1 MVNKLLIT
9 MLLTLSLNTYAKVSG
24 YLGARTNFGG
34 LGAARIGID
43 TWEFGQF
50 APGTYGANKRIP
62 FSNEYFA
69 VFGAGITSPSELA
82 LLTGFGFNFFNFW
95 NFGLRGEL
103 YTVSATNSVLSGAG
117 TLGLSWN
124 Y

>member
-1 MVNKLLIT
+1 VN
-9 MLLTLSLNTYAKVSG
+9 S
-24 YLGARTNFGG
+24 
-34 LGAARIGID
+34 
-43 TWEFGQF
+43 WEFGQF
-50 APGTYGANKRIP
+50 TPGTYGINKHIP
-62 FSNEYFA
+62 FSQNLYA

-82 LLTGFGFNFFNFW
+82 LLTGFGFNYFRFFNL
-95 NFGLRGEL
+95 GIRGEL